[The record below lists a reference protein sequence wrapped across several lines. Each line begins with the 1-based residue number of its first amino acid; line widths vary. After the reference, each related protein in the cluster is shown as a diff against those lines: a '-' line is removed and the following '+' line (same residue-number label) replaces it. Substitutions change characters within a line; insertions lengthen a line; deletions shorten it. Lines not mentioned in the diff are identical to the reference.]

1 MAKILGI
8 DLGTTNSCIAVIE
21 GEEPTVIVNTE
32 GLRTT
37 PSMVAFTTKGER
49 HVGIHAKRQAAVN
62 PERTIYGIKRLIGRR
77 ASDESIKELE
87 ATLPYRI
94 APSPTGDAWV
104 KIDSETYSPQEIS
117 AIIIRKLRE
126 SAESYCS
133 EEIKQCVVA
142 VPAYFNDAQRQAT
155 RDACKLAGL
164 NVLRIMNEPTLA
176 ALAFG
181 VKKNATGY
189 IGVFDLGG
197 GTFDISILQ
206 CSEGTFKVLATAG
219 NNHLGGNDFDTLI
232 YAYLADKFKE
242 ETGVDI
248 SGDKMAVQR
257 VREAAEQIKCELSS
271 LSETQVNLPFLAIGP
286 SGPLHLS
293 ITVTRTELESLV
305 EPLIEQLDAPCLDA
319 LDKAGLSADDLEEVL
334 LVGGMT
340 RMPAVRARVE
350 RIFGNKASHSVN
362 PDEAVA
368 LGAAIQSGIL
378 GGDIQEVILLD
389 VTPLNLGLEI
399 SGDRVS
405 TIIERNTSI
414 PTRASKVFTTT
425 ENNQSFVRITIVQ
438 GDSPK
443 ASECAK
449 LGTFVLTDIPPMPAG
464 KPRIEVQFSINADG
478 VVNVQGIE
486 KQTGAVKEIV
496 IQDSVGLSSQELA
509 TARERI

>member
-1 MAKILGI
+1 
-8 DLGTTNSCIAVIE
+8 
-21 GEEPTVIVNTE
+21 
-32 GLRTT
+32 
-37 PSMVAFTTKGER
+37 
-49 HVGIHAKRQAAVN
+49 GIHAKRQAAVN
-62 PERTIYGIKRLIGRR
+62 PERTIFGIKRLIGRR
-77 ASDESIKELE
+77 ASDDDIKELE
-87 ATLPYRI
+87 ESLPYRI
-94 APSPTGDAWV
+94 VPSTNGDAWV

-117 AIIIRKLRE
+117 AIIVRKLRE
-126 SAESYCS
+126 CAESYCS

-164 NVLRIMNEPTLA
+164 DVLRIMNEPTLA

-181 VKKNATGY
+181 VKKKTTGY
-189 IGVFDLGG
+189 IAVFDLGG
-197 GTFDISILQ
+197 GTFDVSILQ
-206 CSEGTFKVLATAG
+206 CSEGTFKVLATSG
-219 NNHLGGNDFDTLI
+219 NNHLGGNDFDTAI
-232 YAYLADKFKE
+232 YTFLADKFKE
-242 ETGVDI
+242 ENGVDI

-286 SGPLHLS
+286 AGPLHLS
-293 ITVTRTELESLV
+293 ATVTREELETLV
-305 EPLIEQLDAPCLDA
+305 EPLIEKLDKPCHDA
-319 LDKAGLSADDLEEVL
+319 LEEAGLTPDDLEDVL

-350 RIFGNKASHSVN
+350 QIFGTNKVSHGVN

-389 VTPLNLGLEI
+389 VTPLNLGIEI

-425 ENNQSFVRITIVQ
+425 ETNQSFVRITIVQ

-478 VVNVQGIE
+478 VVSVQGIE
-486 KQTGAVKEIV
+486 KQTGAVKELV
-496 IQDSVGLSSQELA
+496 IQDSVGLSSQDLA
-509 TARERI
+509 NAQERI